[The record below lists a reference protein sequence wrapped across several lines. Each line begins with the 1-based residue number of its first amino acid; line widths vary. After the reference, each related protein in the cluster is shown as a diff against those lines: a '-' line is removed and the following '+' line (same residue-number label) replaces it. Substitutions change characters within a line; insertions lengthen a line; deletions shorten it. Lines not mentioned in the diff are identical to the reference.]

1 MRRIGPLVLLVTLLF
16 FIAHLAGESS
26 PMPAAQASPAAA
38 APSSPV
44 ATESST
50 RARAGYVGDEA
61 CRACHTTHSESYLH
75 TAHHLTSQLA
85 GADSILGK
93 FDPGEDVLRT
103 ANPGLHFNMEAKD
116 DGYFETAVA
125 GSPGMS
131 FRDMTFRTERM
142 DVVIGSGHRA
152 QTYLYWHGDQLFEL
166 PVSYWVEGDPGWVNS
181 PGYDNGLANF
191 GRTIPPRCLECH
203 AAFIRATAPG
213 TFDNH
218 YDRASLVP
226 GVSCETCHGPAR
238 EHVARHAPG
247 SPPAAGQ
254 AILNP
259 STFSRDRQIDLCA
272 LCHNGIERKQTGP
285 AFSYLPGQ
293 PLAGYL
299 QPNPMDTITR
309 PDVHGNQVG
318 LLKRSRCFLSSTTM
332 TCTTCHDVHAA
343 ERDAASY
350 SGRCLQCHQV
360 SACGMYKTMGEQI
373 AKNCIDCHMPLLQT
387 SAILASR
394 GEETIGTKIR
404 THWIKVYPTQ

>member
-1 MRRIGPLVLLVTLLF
+1 MRRIGPIVLLVTLLF
-16 FIAHLAGESS
+16 FVAHLAGQSS
-26 PMPAAQASPAAA
+26 PMPPVQAPPAAAPAGPAAA
-38 APSSPV
+38 A
-44 ATESST
+44 
-50 RARAGYVGDEA
+50 RDRAGYVGDEA
-61 CRACHTTHSESYLH
+61 CRTCHSTQSESYLH

-85 GADSILGK
+85 GPDSILGK
-93 FDPGEDVLRT
+93 FDPGNDVLRT

-116 DGYFETAVA
+116 DGYFQTAVA
-125 GSPGMS
+125 ASPGMS

-152 QTYLYWHGDQLFEL
+152 QTYLSWRGDQLFEL
-166 PVSYWVEGDPGWVNS
+166 PVSYWVEGDAGWVNS

-203 AAFIRATAPG
+203 ASFIRATAPG

-226 GVSCETCHGPAR
+226 GVSCETCHGPGK
-238 EHVARHAPG
+238 EHIARHAPG
-247 SPPAAGQ
+247 SHPPAGQ

-259 STFSRDRQIDLCA
+259 ATFSRDRQIDLCA

-285 AFSYLPGQ
+285 AFSYLPGE
-293 PLAGYL
+293 PLTSYL
-299 QPNPMDTITR
+299 QPNPMDTTTR

-318 LLKRSRCFLSSTTM
+318 LLKRSRCFLSSPTM
-332 TCTTCHDVHAA
+332 TCTTCHDVHAV

-360 SACGMYKTMGEQI
+360 TACGKYKTMGEQI

-387 SAILASR
+387 NAILASR
-394 GEETIGTKIR
+394 GDETIGTRIR
-404 THWIKVYPTQ
+404 THWIKVYPTE